1 MDSQSYS
8 AAGEDEHVEPA
19 VVYQEEGGVYILFY
33 ITFIFWGVY
42 FINGSCS
49 LCSLSQSRGKITCC
63 PKKKKT
69 QVDRLLYTIHVILLN
84 NSCHMYS
91 VCSSNQPHQW
101 QHVQ

>member
-33 ITFIFWGVY
+33 IIILYLFFGVY
-42 FINGSCS
+42 IIIINGSCS

-63 PKKKKT
+63 PNK
-69 QVDRLLYTIHVILLN
+69 N
-84 NSCHMYS
+84 NTSGQTTLHNTHYFVEQFMS
-91 VCSSNQPHQW
+91 
-101 QHVQ
+101 HVQCM